1 MPKVYYCNKS
11 IDGETCGE
19 TNQDNFE
26 TGRYSTCKKCRNKM
40 NIEYHKSK
48 KEEDKDNKNS
58 MIDPDFSIRSLIED
72 TINKTPFING
82 ISIKQKFNEVDD
94 NNTETLIACS
104 NKIDFLL
111 DKIEKMEKHIR
122 KLEDRLENKI

>member
-1 MPKVYYCNKS
+1 MYQF
-11 IDGETCGE
+11 ID
-19 TNQDNFE
+19 DNL
-26 TGRYSTCKKCRNKM
+26 KK
-40 NIEYHKSK
+40 IIILIIKSK